1 MKKHSL
7 LFGLLISGLLVLPWS
22 VFAKKRRYIKR
33 QHGAKFSWNL
43 PNYQVHPA
51 GGPEAVTDLYAAY
64 TYNWKGRVEFGPYVG
79 FAAKVAPFG
88 FDKYS
93 AGLAV
98 EYNFV
103 KNQGRWRY
111 IPALGLAG
119 GIEGIGGETGGLK
132 YAVGFLPAMKFF
144 VGKRTPFT
152 VSIGYKMLID
162 TAGGTTAINHNV
174 VGSMGFSYYFDF
186 N

>member
-1 MKKHSL
+1 MKKYSL
-7 LFGLLISGLLVLPWS
+7 LVGLLMSGLLVLPLS
-22 VFAKKRRYIKR
+22 VSAKKSRRYIKR

-43 PNYQVHPA
+43 PNFQVYPA
-51 GGPEAVTDLYAAY
+51 GQNETAVTDLYAAY
-64 TYNWKGRVEFGPYVG
+64 TYNWKGRVEVGPYVG
-79 FAAKVAPFG
+79 FAANVAPFSLG
-88 FDKYS
+88 KYS

-119 GIEGIGGETGGLK
+119 GIEGIGGETGGLE
-132 YAVGFLPAMKFF
+132 YAVGLIPAMKFF

-152 VSIGYKMLID
+152 VAIGYKMLI
-162 TAGGTTAINHNV
+162 APGESPSHNV